1 MHMPISRSLALVSA
15 LFVAGCN
22 APGERDPATPPLD
35 YFCARGLDFMD
46 IFEINLSAGTGLF
59 AAAAVEP
66 VRAGFG
72 YYDASKF
79 GMQGRSCGVWEEDR
93 KELCLVLSN
102 LGWWRK
108 QPCTGNGYLFDPDE
122 FRRAH
127 YMPDASEPGRK
138 PFYEEWGWTTRLED
152 WERPWLDVN
161 VEAHVLFIGVDV
173 GISVQDTFDFV
184 LGIFGVDTISHDDF
198 AAEPELETEPA
209 TRSGP
214 PISRPPL
221 TD

>member
-1 MHMPISRSLALVSA
+1 
-15 LFVAGCN
+15 
-22 APGERDPATPPLD
+22 
-35 YFCARGLDFMD
+35 
-46 IFEINLSAGTGLF
+46 
-59 AAAAVEP
+59 
-66 VRAGFG
+66 
-72 YYDASKF
+72 
-79 GMQGRSCGVWEEDR
+79 
-93 KELCLVLSN
+93 
-102 LGWWRK
+102 
-108 QPCTGNGYLFDPDE
+108 
-122 FRRAH
+122 
-127 YMPDASEPGRK
+127 
-138 PFYEEWGWTTRLED
+138 
-152 WERPWLDVN
+152 ERPWLDVN

>member
-1 MHMPISRSLALVSA
+1 MHMPFLRTLALSSA
-15 LFVAGCN
+15 LLVTGCN

-35 YFCARGLDFMD
+35 YLTARGLDFMD
-46 IFEINLSAGTGLF
+46 ILELNVSAGTGLF
-59 AAAAVEP
+59 VAAAVEP

-79 GMQGRSCGVWEEDR
+79 GMQGRSCGTWEEDR

-102 LGWWRK
+102 LEWWRK
-108 QPCTGNGYLFDPDE
+108 EPCCGNGYLFDPNE

-138 PFYEEWGWTTRLED
+138 PFYGEWGWTTRFED

-161 VEAHVLFIGVDV
+161 VEAHLLFVGVDV
-173 GISVQDTFDFV
+173 GISLQDTLDFA

-198 AAEPELETEPA
+198 AAEIVTETAPA
-209 TRSGP
+209 ERSGP
-214 PISRPPL
+214 SLSRPPL